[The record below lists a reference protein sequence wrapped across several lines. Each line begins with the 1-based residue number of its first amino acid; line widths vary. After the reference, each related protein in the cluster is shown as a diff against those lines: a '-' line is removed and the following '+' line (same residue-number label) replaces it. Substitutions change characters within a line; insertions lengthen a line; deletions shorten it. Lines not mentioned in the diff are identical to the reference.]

1 MTGASRR
8 IAVFGAGYIG
18 LVTGA
23 CFAELGHRVVVRDIQ
38 PERIRLLNSG
48 DVPFFEP
55 GLGELIARNK
65 ERLAFTLDVQEAVAD
80 AEAVFVCVDTPPT
93 ASGDA
98 DLSRV
103 WAVID
108 AVRRASHLVAVVVK
122 STVPVGTGARVR
134 AALDERG
141 LPHVGYASNPEF
153 TAEGR
158 AVDDFLHPDRV
169 VIGTEDTAAAAWLAD
184 LYKPL
189 DAPVE
194 LMDVASAEMVKLA
207 SNALLATRI
216 TFINEIATVCEATGA
231 DITRV
236 SRAVGLDHRL
246 GPHFLKAGLGYG
258 GSCFPKDSRALRA
271 MASNSGYPFQL
282 LNAVIQVNELQP
294 RRAVQRLKAELN
306 GLKGRR
312 IALLGMTFK
321 PATDD
326 MREAPSAVIAARLL
340 AEGATVTCWDPMAPP
355 HHGRPRPL
363 DLRDPPPGSPHRPDR
378 RGRGDPGHRVART
391 DRAGLAHRSA
401 HDAHPP
407 APGRPQPPRPHPPAR
422 RRLHPHERRPPHPPP
437 HLTPRLPLPLPRPL
451 RLPPGQA
458 TPPAAPRP
466 PTPYPLH

>member
-1 MTGASRR
+1 MTGTSRR

-23 CFAELGHRVVVRDIQ
+23 CFAEMGHRVVVRDIQ

-55 GLGELIARNK
+55 GLGDLIARNK
-65 ERLAFTLDVQEAVAD
+65 ERLSFTLDVQEAVSD
-80 AEAVFVCVDTPPT
+80 AEVVFVCVDTPPT

-108 AVRRASHLVAVVVK
+108 AVRDAAHLVAVVVK

-141 LPHVGYASNPEF
+141 LTDVGYASNPEF

-169 VIGTEDTAAAAWLAD
+169 VIGASDDTTATWVAA
-184 LYKPL
+184 LYSAL
-189 DAPVE
+189 DSPVE
-194 LMDVASAEMVKLA
+194 RMDVASAEMVKLA

-231 DITRV
+231 DIGHV

-246 GPHFLKAGLGYG
+246 GPHFLQAGLGYG

-312 IALLGMTFK
+312 VALLGMTFK

-326 MREAPSAVIAARLL
+326 MREAPSTTLAARLL
-340 AEGATVTCWDPMAPP
+340 AEGATVTCWDPMAPHTTAQQDP
-355 HHGRPRPL
+355 WSATTRHPDPLAALADADAAILVTEWPELTDVDWPAATRTMRTPLLLDGRNLL
-363 DLRDPPPGSPHRPDR
+363 DPAALLAAGFTHMGV
-378 RGRGDPGHRVART
+378 GRAT
-391 DRAGLAHRSA
+391 
-401 HDAHPP
+401 
-407 APGRPQPPRPHPPAR
+407 
-422 RRLHPHERRPPHPPP
+422 RRPASV
-437 HLTPRLPLPLPRPL
+437 RE
-451 RLPPGQA
+451 
-458 TPPAAPRP
+458 
-466 PTPYPLH
+466 